1 MKLNFLNNNLGVN
14 IDIKKQVSLIH
25 GVSASGVKF
34 NVGADPSKHD
44 VEIKCERI
52 TVDFGN
58 LSLPS
63 VMKLMRVF
71 HKLDSLDRS
80 TRRVHEAMR
89 EVVGDEV
96 E

>member
-1 MKLNFLNNNLGVN
+1 MKLNFTNNSLGVN

-34 NVGADPSKHD
+34 NVGADPSEHN
-44 VEIKCERI
+44 VEIKCEKI
-52 TVDFGN
+52 TVDFGD

-63 VMKLMRVF
+63 IMKCMRVF

-80 TRRVHEAMR
+80 TRRIHEAMR
-89 EVVGDEV
+89 QVVGDE

>member
-14 IDIKKQVSLIH
+14 IDIKKQVNLIH

-52 TVDFGN
+52 TVDFGD

-80 TRRVHEAMR
+80 TRRVHEAIGR
-89 EVVGDEV
+89 VVSDEV

>member
-1 MKLNFLNNNLGVN
+1 MKINFLNNNLGVN

-25 GVSASGVKF
+25 GVSASGVQF
-34 NVGADPSKHD
+34 NVGADPSKHNI
-44 VEIKCERI
+44 EIKCERV
-52 TVDFGN
+52 TVDFGD

-63 VMKLMRVF
+63 VMRLMRVF

-80 TRRVHEAMR
+80 TRRVREAINR
-89 EVVGDEV
+89 VVSDEV

>member
-1 MKLNFLNNNLGVN
+1 MKLNFLNNKLGVN
-14 IDIKKQVSLIH
+14 IDIKKQVNLIH

-52 TVDFGN
+52 TVDFGD

-80 TRRVHEAMR
+80 TRRVHEAIR
-89 EVVGDEV
+89 QVVGDEV

>member
-14 IDIKKQVSLIH
+14 IDIKKQVNLIH

-52 TVDFGN
+52 TVDFGD

-80 TRRVHEAMR
+80 TRRVHEAIGQ
-89 EVVGDEV
+89 VVGDEV

>member
-14 IDIKKQVSLIH
+14 IDIKKQVNLIH

-44 VEIKCERI
+44 VDIKCERI
-52 TVDFGN
+52 TVDFGD

-80 TRRVHEAMR
+80 TRRVHEAIGR
-89 EVVGDEV
+89 VVGDEV

>member
-14 IDIKKQVSLIH
+14 IDIKKQVSLVH

-44 VEIKCERI
+44 VDIKCERI
-52 TVDFGN
+52 TVDFGD

-71 HKLDSLDRS
+71 HRLDSLDRS
-80 TRRVHEAMR
+80 TRRVHEAIGR
-89 EVVGDEV
+89 VVSDEV

>member
-14 IDIKKQVSLIH
+14 IDIKKQVNLIH

-52 TVDFGN
+52 TVDFGD

-80 TRRVHEAMR
+80 TRRVHEAIGR
-89 EVVGDEV
+89 VVGDEV

>member
-52 TVDFGN
+52 TVDFGD

-80 TRRVHEAMR
+80 TRRVHEAIGR
-89 EVVGDEV
+89 VVGDEV